1 VTPDERS
8 RRLRQLA
15 IAGGLAVVIVAVAIV
30 ASQSGSDNGG
40 GDSDPADDTAAV
52 EELFDGIPQEGVELG
67 DPDAPV
73 TLVEYADLQCPFCR
87 DFAVDALPAVVEE
100 YVRSGQVRLEFQ
112 PVSIVGDHSG
122 AAAELG
128 AAAAMQGRLWEL
140 IDVFY
145 RNQGIENSGYVTD
158 EFLTEIAEAT
168 PGLDVE
174 VALADR
180 TSPEG
185 GQVPFD
191 AERAFRRA
199 GLDSTPSFLV
209 GETGGR
215 LEPAQVEA
223 LDAAAFRELL
233 DSALARADG

>member
-1 VTPDERS
+1 VTADERS

-15 IAGGLAVVIVAVAIV
+15 IAGGLALVLVVVAII
-30 ASQSGSDNGG
+30 ASQSGSDDG
-40 GDSDPADDTAAV
+40 GDGDPADDTAAV
-52 EELFDGIPQEGVELG
+52 EALFDGIPQEGVELG

-87 DFAVDALPAVVEE
+87 DYALDAMPAVIEE
-100 YVRSGQVRLEFQ
+100 YVRSGDVRLEFQ
-112 PVSIVGDHSG
+112 PVSILGDDSR
-122 AAAELG
+122 AAAELA

-145 RNQGIENSGYVTD
+145 RNQGTENSGYVTD

-185 GQVPFD
+185 GQVLAD
-191 AERAFRRA
+191 AERSFRRA
-199 GLDSTPSFLV
+199 GLDSTPSFLI

-215 LEPAQVEA
+215 LEPAQVQA

-233 DSALARADG
+233 DSALARAGA

>member
-1 VTPDERS
+1 VTPDERA

-15 IAGGLAVVIVAVAIV
+15 IAGGLALVLVVVAII
-30 ASQSGSDNGG
+30 ASQSGSDDG
-40 GDSDPADDTAAV
+40 GDGDPADDTAAV
-52 EELFDGIPQEGVELG
+52 EALFDGIPQEGVELG

-87 DFAVDALPAVVEE
+87 DFALDALPAVVEE
-100 YVRSGQVRLEFQ
+100 YVRSGDVRLEFQ
-112 PVSIVGDHSG
+112 PVSILGDDSR
-122 AAAELG
+122 AAAELA

-145 RNQGIENSGYVTD
+145 RNQGTENSGYVTD
-158 EFLTEIAEAT
+158 EFLTEIAAAT
-168 PGLDVE
+168 PGLDAE

-180 TSPEG
+180 ISPEG
-185 GQVPFD
+185 GQVLAD
-191 AERAFRRA
+191 AERTFERA
-199 GLDSTPSFLV
+199 GLDSTPSFLI

-215 LEPAQVEA
+215 LEPPQVQA

-233 DSALARADG
+233 DSALARAGG